1 MTSYLLHAAIT
12 LVVAIDPIALAPLFI
27 ALTAGFDSPSKRRI
41 ALVAVLVAG
50 GVLIAASIGG
60 KWLLETL
67 GISMS
72 AFRIAGGLLLFV
84 IAADMLFDR
93 RTRRDAAAVTKADTP
108 DTTSVAVFPLAIP
121 LIAGPASLSAVI
133 LLAGSAPN
141 NGGVVALDAIVA
153 VIIVACWAVCFL
165 SEQIDRVLGHTG
177 QIVVTRLLGLLLA
190 ALSVQFVIDG
200 VTAVINGT
208 A

>member
-12 LVVAIDPIALAPLFI
+12 LFVAIDPLSLAPLFLAI
-27 ALTAGFDSPSKRRI
+27 TAGFDKAGKRRI

-50 GVLIAASIGG
+50 GILIAASLGG
-60 KWLLETL
+60 RWLLETL

-72 AFRIAGGLLLFV
+72 AFRIAGGILLFI

-93 RTRRDAAAVTKADTP
+93 RVRRDTAVAQDTP
-108 DTTSVAVFPLAIP
+108 DTTTVAVFPLAIP

-133 LLAGSAPN
+133 LLAGSAPDA
-141 NGGVVALDAIVA
+141 GGFAGLDLIVVAIIALCWVA
-153 VIIVACWAVCFL
+153 CFL

-190 ALSVQFVIDG
+190 ALSVQFVING
-200 VTAVINGT
+200 VEAIINGT